1 MTDPHTPPDPSP
13 FVSAGPPVRGWLLI
27 AALILFAVLVFAAAG
42 LAWAG
47 VAVIIA
53 LMACAY
59 TVLIRWSR

>member
-1 MTDPHTPPDPSP
+1 MSDPHTPPAPSS
-13 FVSAGPPVRGWLLI
+13 FVSAGPPVRGWVLI
-27 AALILFAVLVFAAAG
+27 AALIVFAVLVFAVAG

-53 LMACAY
+53 LMAVAY

>member
-1 MTDPHTPPDPSP
+1 MTDPHTPPAPSP
-13 FVSAGPPVRGWLLI
+13 FVSAGPPVRGWVLV

-47 VAVIIA
+47 VMIIIA
-53 LMACAY
+53 LMAGAY

>member
-1 MTDPHTPPDPSP
+1 MTEPHTPPSSSS
-13 FVSAGPPVRGWLLI
+13 VSAGPPVRGWVLI
-27 AALILFAVLVFAAAG
+27 AAVILFAVLVFAAAG

-47 VAVIIA
+47 VAIIIA

>member
-1 MTDPHTPPDPSP
+1 MTDPHTPPARSP

-27 AALILFAVLVFAAAG
+27 AALIVFTVLVFAAAG

-47 VAVIIA
+47 VVIIIA
-53 LMACAY
+53 LMAGAY

>member
-1 MTDPHTPPDPSP
+1 MTDPQTPPTPSP
-13 FVSAGPPVRGWLLI
+13 VVSPDPPVRGWVLI

-47 VAVIIA
+47 VALIIA
-53 LMACAY
+53 VMAAAY